1 MSAEV
6 LRPACEL
13 AFAVAREGLDAAEPI
28 DPPASMRSFLYVD
41 ELPRRAIAA
50 AQQVIEENSDFR
62 HRVASRADERDV
74 GRAGY
79 LWLHRPT
86 GWAVEFEALAS
97 ADEADLDPLTD
108 HDPELEAVYKGLTSE
123 PIELITAQPPE
134 PDAEPDRPIGSPFE
148 GASMAEV
155 TPIGISADTPSTI
168 DAPPV
173 SSASLGLAPVTD
185 TDHAD
190 IHHFDTPDEEVGGEA
205 TLAAADGGFEAADAL
220 ESELDSLRGLVA
232 RLATERETV
241 EGAPVPD
248 QDDEGA
254 DEPDEVVA
262 FASPAPSE
270 PDTGGLRADL
280 EAAHHELYLTQADL
294 TIARQER
301 EEAQRLQSEA
311 LKRQV
316 QLDKELA
323 TVREQKADV
332 ESQLS
337 ASQAKAISVEERL
350 GRLES
355 HIADA
360 DRERDNLR
368 AQLDTMTLE
377 RNQIRDERAT
387 MRAERDE
394 FRAQL
399 DDITEKTG
407 GVDLVELVHSHKTA
421 TAELESTSRELARII
436 GQAENYE
443 EQLNTLTAETA
454 AIKSERIDLRARLG
468 ESETALEVTTTQY
481 EALKID
487 AERTAA
493 ELGALRAERDGL
505 QSQLAELQV
514 GLADLLDEQAE
525 SRQRNDADR
534 RALNEIRVEYDVVV
548 ARLAD
553 LDESEQSARSKVEG
567 LIVERDNLLAGRDEL
582 LEERGQLR
590 AELATAVGE
599 RGAAQDQ
606 LGEVQERSRSLETEL
621 QMERRQREELANRL
635 LELDDMAERTAAE
648 QRALLDERDTLLT
661 TAERLE
667 GELTAAL
674 VVKQERDELAAQ
686 LAEARS
692 AHEAAIEAVRL
703 QLDEAGEEIER
714 VASGRAEVDQQLT
727 AANDQIVSLQAEL
740 AEAENVRR
748 ERDELTA
755 EVAAARASHDE
766 AAKALR
772 SELDGAAR
780 QNEQL
785 VAARADLDDQLAD
798 VQARLVDVER
808 ARDLAIS
815 ERATS
820 DGTVDE
826 LRVTLQDRDDELHDL
841 RGALAAAKKEVD
853 EATVALQIKE
863 SELRTVLGARNAD
876 AAEIKGLRGT
886 LDANTQTESQLRETT
901 ETLAEREGEL
911 EALRAELDELRAQ
924 PAPEPVDEIAS
935 AMPGV
940 EVDADELAS
949 TRSEL
954 QEATAELEQLR
965 NELAA
970 ARVELASTTAELEA
984 RDAAL
989 PGSDIGAPPVDPLL
1003 DATPVAEAESGDELD
1018 SMAAEV
1024 RSALRGPSMLD
1035 SIAGPNELPGIGAD
1049 DEQLPALD
1057 LAEITADTPAVDEE
1071 VEDTP
1076 ADEVADA
1083 ESAPIGVFADADE
1096 ASPASAEMAEMAEMT
1111 EVEEAPVEPIE
1122 SVGSDNG
1129 VVDADAD
1136 ADADVDDDELDA
1148 VSELISMKVNSFGPG
1163 DLSELDASNDDE
1175 LDLAAE
1181 LARTPT
1187 ELSAED
1193 IDEAL
1198 AVGSGPPSIL
1208 GDATDAF
1215 SPAEPD
1221 LAVNRPGGSKRR
1233 RIEVPGDIV
1242 DDEVAVARYVVGSPD
1257 VVLLVDG
1264 DSVAQMGWPSLPV
1277 AQQRDALVTYLA
1289 DLSSSSG
1296 AAPDVVF
1303 DGRLGDDDALPAS
1316 RAVRIRLST
1325 PPTPPT
1331 AALDELVDAYPEQW
1345 PIALVTDDGDL
1356 AAAAA
1361 DRGAA
1366 VLNNGQLLD
1375 LFIAE

>member
-13 AFAVAREGLDAAEPI
+13 AFAVARDGLDAAEPI

-62 HRVASRADERDV
+62 HRVASQADERDV

-97 ADEADLDPLTD
+97 ADEGDLDPMTD

-134 PDAEPDRPIGSPFE
+134 PEPDQPLGSSFAE
-148 GASMAEV
+148 ASMAEV
-155 TPIGISADTPSTI
+155 TPIGFSAETPSTL
-168 DAPPV
+168 DAPSV

-190 IHHFDTPDEEVGGEA
+190 IHPFDAPEPEIGDDAE
-205 TLAAADGGFEAADAL
+205 LASGDGGFEAADAL

-241 EGAPVPD
+241 EGSPVPD
-248 QDDEGA
+248 QDDEDVA

-262 FASPAPSE
+262 FASPGPSE
-270 PDTGGLRADL
+270 TDNGGLKADL

-337 ASQAKAISVEERL
+337 VSQAKAISVEERL
-350 GRLES
+350 GRVENQV
-355 HIADA
+355 ADA

-407 GVDLVELVHSHKTA
+407 GVDLVELVQSHKTA
-421 TAELESTSRELARII
+421 TAELDSTSRELARII

-443 EQLNTLTAETA
+443 EQLNALTTETA
-454 AIKSERIDLRARLG
+454 AVKSERIDLRARLG
-468 ESETALEVTTTQY
+468 EAETSLEVTTTQY

-514 GLADLLDEQAE
+514 GLAELLDEQAE

-553 LDESEQSARSKVEG
+553 LDESEQTARGKVEG
-567 LIVERDNLLAGRDEL
+567 LIAERDNLLAGRDEL

-599 RGAAQDQ
+599 RGAAQEQ
-606 LGEVQERSRSLETEL
+606 LGEVQERLRNQDTEL

-648 QRALLDERDTLLT
+648 QHALLEERDTLLT

-674 VVKQERDELAAQ
+674 IVKQERDELAGQ

-692 AHEAAIEAVRL
+692 SHEAAIEAVRL
-703 QLDEAGEEIER
+703 QLDEAGEEVER
-714 VASGRAEVDQQLT
+714 VAASRTEVEEQLT
-727 AANDQIVSLQAEL
+727 AASDQITALQGEL
-740 AEAENVRR
+740 TEAEAVRR

-772 SELDGAAR
+772 AEIDTAAR
-780 QNEQL
+780 ENEQMA
-785 VAARADLDDQLAD
+785 AARADVDGQLAD
-798 VQARLVDVER
+798 TQARLADVER

-815 ERATS
+815 ERATV
-820 DGTVDE
+820 DGTVEELQVTIHERDE
-826 LRVTLQDRDDELHDL
+826 ELHDL

-886 LDANTQTESQLRETT
+886 LDANTQTESQLREAAD
-901 ETLAEREGEL
+901 TLAEREREL
-911 EALRAELDELRAQ
+911 ESLRAELDDLRSQ
-924 PAPEPVDEIAS
+924 PTPDPEPVDEHAS
-935 AMPGV
+935 AMPGTEP
-940 EVDADELAS
+940 EVDPEELES

-1003 DATPVAEAESGDELD
+1003 DSTPVADADRSDELD

-1035 SIAGPNELPGIGAD
+1035 SIAGQNDLPGLEADDDQLPVIDQAAPSVEAPSAEAPTPADD
-1049 DEQLPALD
+1049 DEQVAVEPSEDATAPID
-1057 LAEITADTPAVDEE
+1057 VFDDGPTAPVAEAV
-1071 VEDTP
+1071 P
-1076 ADEVADA
+1076 AD
-1083 ESAPIGVFADADE
+1083 S
-1096 ASPASAEMAEMAEMT
+1096 
-1111 EVEEAPVEPIE
+1111 IE
-1122 SVGSDNG
+1122 SVQSDNG
-1129 VVDADAD
+1129 A
-1136 ADADVDDDELDA
+1136 VDDDELDA

-1163 DLSELDASNDDE
+1163 DLSELGSPSDDE

-1208 GDATDAF
+1208 GDASDSFT
-1215 SPAEPD
+1215 PAQQPD
-1221 LAVNRPGGSKRR
+1221 LAVSRPSGSKRR

-1345 PIALVTDDGDL
+1345 PIALVTDDVDL